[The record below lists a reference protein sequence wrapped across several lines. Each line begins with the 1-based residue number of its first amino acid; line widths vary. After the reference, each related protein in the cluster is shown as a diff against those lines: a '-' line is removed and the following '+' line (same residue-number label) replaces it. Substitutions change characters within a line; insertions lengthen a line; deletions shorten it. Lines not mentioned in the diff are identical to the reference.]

1 MRLPPHYVQLVW
13 EAAHKSFWR
22 RQALYDFLR
31 RCGIPEQ
38 TLATWTQEGTKRDF
52 LNRLFPR
59 LESVD
64 GGVRSINAM
73 ADALVEQRNFPD
85 LDGWDEAARMKK
97 EAHHAVSAL
106 RLYRARQAEQVAKE
120 RGRAESKRQ
129 AAELR
134 EQQKRRLQ
142 DLQRLQDRLTT
153 LASQQGTAEAGRAFE
168 EWFYDLVAY
177 FEVLHRRPYWTGG
190 RQIDGSVTVGDTT
203 YLVEL
208 KFEGQPT
215 GSPDVDVFRRK
226 VESKADN
233 TMGIIVSMSGY
244 TKPAVDAAS
253 GERSPTLLID
263 YRHIYAVLG
272 SVLKLDELIGRIRRS
287 ASQTGRALSSL
298 EDLVRR

>member
-31 RCGIPEQ
+31 RCGISEQ
-38 TLATWTQEGTKRDF
+38 TLATWTQEETKRDF

-168 EWFYDLVAY
+168 EWFYDLVATS
-177 FEVLHRRPYWTGG
+177 RSC
-190 RQIDGSVTVGDTT
+190 IDAPIG
-203 YLVEL
+203 
-208 KFEGQPT
+208 
-215 GSPDVDVFRRK
+215 
-226 VESKADN
+226 
-233 TMGIIVSMSGY
+233 
-244 TKPAVDAAS
+244 PAGA
-253 GERSPTLLID
+253 R
-263 YRHIYAVLG
+263 
-272 SVLKLDELIGRIRRS
+272 
-287 ASQTGRALSSL
+287 
-298 EDLVRR
+298 